1 MPPVVLLRICATEL
15 KKQLKKERKPPR
27 RRPSKQKKEE
37 KACSARLAAGS
48 DLATDDLFAV
58 ALRKYGVSKCF

>member
-27 RRPSKQKKEE
+27 RRPSRQKKEE
-37 KACSARLAAGS
+37 KAYSARLAAGS
-48 DLATDDLFAV
+48 DLATDLFAM
-58 ALRKYGVSKCF
+58 ALWKYGVSKCF